1 MPEGDLPPLQKRTHF
16 CFSSKKD
23 LRGFPKKARRDM
35 GHAIDRVQRG
45 LDPQNFDALC
55 GVGSGVMEIKSDA
68 RGDTYR
74 AVYVAKF
81 SEAVYVL
88 DCFQKKSPSGK
99 SLPKNITERLK
110 SRYDFVKKH
119 RPAKQ

>member
-23 LRGFPKKARRDM
+23 LRGFPKKARRDV

-45 LDPQNFDALC
+45 LAPQNFDALR

-99 SLPKNITERLK
+99 SLPKNITEPLK
-110 SRYDFVKKH
+110 SRYDFVEKH